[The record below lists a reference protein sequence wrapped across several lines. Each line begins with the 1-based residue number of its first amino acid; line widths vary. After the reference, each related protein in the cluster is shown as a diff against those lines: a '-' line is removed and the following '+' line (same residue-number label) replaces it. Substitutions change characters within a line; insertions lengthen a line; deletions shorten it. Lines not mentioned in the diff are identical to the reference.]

1 MKLNSNEL
9 ALIQDAMSREI
20 KYQKNHNGGVGHIPH
35 ITRLQMLFN
44 RIYLQHYIEF
54 KKGN

>member
-9 ALIQDAMSREI
+9 ALIQDSMIREFE
-20 KYQKNHNGGVGHIPH
+20 YQKNHNGGVGHNDH
-35 ITRLQMLFN
+35 IYRLQMLFN
-44 RIYLQHYIEF
+44 KVYAQYQIEF